1 MMSKNTQ
8 FVASWAAVSIV
19 AESTGAAVALSV
31 AAVSWAGA
39 IPVVLLEAFLLAGG
53 QRWVLR
59 GRHAGLERGWFFA
72 TLAGTLLGRG
82 VQFAAEGSGIAA
94 AVATMPTA
102 VQAAFGALLGALVGA
117 LMAAPQAFMLRRRIK
132 QAGRWVAIRA
142 LAWSIGLPSLLLA
155 GAWIANMSAYGITGL
170 VVLAIFASFALVG
183 AFVGLVEGYALSRLM
198 RLVVD
203 WQVRLAAM
211 RRSRRSGPHS
221 RRSKRLPAAGAS
233 GFVEHIAPTIR

>member
-19 AESTGAAVALSV
+19 AESTAAAVALVV
-31 AAVSWAGA
+31 AAFWWVGA
-39 IPVVLLEAFLLAGG
+39 IPMVLLEAFLLAGG

-59 GRHAGLERGWFFA
+59 GQHAGLERGWFFA
-72 TLAGTLLGRG
+72 TLAGTLLGRS

-94 AVATMPTA
+94 TVAMTPTA

-117 LMAAPQAFMLRRRIK
+117 LMAAPQAFILRRRIK

-142 LAWSIGLPSLLLA
+142 LAWSIALPSLLLA

-170 VVLAIFASFALVG
+170 VLAMLASFALVG
-183 AFVGLVEGYALSRLM
+183 AFVGLVEGYALSRLI

-203 WQVRLAAM
+203 WQIRPAAL
-211 RRSRRSGPHS
+211 RRRRRSGPHS

-233 GFVEHIAPTIR
+233 APAEHIVRTIG

>member
-8 FVASWAAVSIV
+8 FIASWAAVSIV
-19 AESTGAAVALSV
+19 AESTCAAVALVV
-31 AAVSWAGA
+31 AALSWVGA
-39 IPVVLLEAFLLAGG
+39 IPVVLPEAFLLAGG

-72 TLAGTLLGRG
+72 TLTGTLLGRS

-94 AVATMPTA
+94 AVAMMPTV

-117 LMAAPQAFMLRRRIK
+117 LMAARQAFMLRRRIK

-142 LAWSIGLPSLLLA
+142 LAWSVALPSLLLA
-155 GAWIANMSAYGITGL
+155 GTWIANMSAYGITGL
-170 VVLAIFASFALVG
+170 VLAMFASFALVG
-183 AFVGLVEGYALSRLM
+183 AFVGLVEGYALSRLI

-203 WQVRLAAM
+203 WQVRLAAL
-211 RRSRRSGPHS
+211 RRRRRSGPHS
-221 RRSKRLPAAGAS
+221 RRSKRLPAASAS
-233 GFVEHIAPTIR
+233 GFVEHVAPTIG

>member
-8 FVASWAAVSIV
+8 FIASWAAVSIV
-19 AESTGAAVALSV
+19 AESTGAAVALVV
-31 AAVSWAGA
+31 AALSWVGA

-59 GRHAGLERGWFFA
+59 GQHAGLERGWFFA
-72 TLAGTLLGRG
+72 TLAGTLLGRS
-82 VQFAAEGSGIAA
+82 VQFAADGSGIAA
-94 AVATMPTA
+94 AVAMMPTA
-102 VQAAFGALLGALVGA
+102 VQAACGALLGALVGA
-117 LMAAPQAFMLRRRIK
+117 LMAAPQAFILRSRIK

-142 LAWSIGLPSLLLA
+142 LAWSIALPSLLLA

-170 VVLAIFASFALVG
+170 VLAMFASFALVG
-183 AFVGLVEGYALSRLM
+183 AFVGLVEGYALTRLI

-203 WQVRLAAM
+203 WQVRLAAL
-211 RRSRRSGPHS
+211 RRRRWAGPHS

-233 GFVEHIAPTIR
+233 GFAEHVAPTIG

>member
-8 FVASWAAVSIV
+8 FIASWAAVSIV
-19 AESTGAAVALSV
+19 AESTAAAVALV
-31 AAVSWAGA
+31 IAAVSWVGA

-59 GRHAGLERGWFFA
+59 GQHAGLERGWFFA
-72 TLAGTLLGRG
+72 TLAGTLLGRS

-94 AVATMPTA
+94 TVAMTPTA

-117 LMAAPQAFMLRRRIK
+117 LMAAPQAFILRRRIK

-142 LAWSIGLPSLLLA
+142 LAWSIALPSLLLA
-155 GAWIANMSAYGITGL
+155 GVWIANMSAYGITGL
-170 VVLAIFASFALVG
+170 VLAMFASFALVG
-183 AFVGLVEGYALSRLM
+183 AFVGLAEGYALTRLI

-203 WQVRLAAM
+203 WQVRLAAL
-211 RRSRRSGPHS
+211 RRRRRSGPHS

-233 GFVEHIAPTIR
+233 GFAEHVAPTIG

>member
-8 FVASWAAVSIV
+8 FIASWAAVSIV
-19 AESTGAAVALSV
+19 AESTGAAVALVV
-31 AAVSWAGA
+31 AALSWVGA

-72 TLAGTLLGRG
+72 TLTGTLLGRS
-82 VQFAAEGSGIAA
+82 VQFAAAGSGIAT
-94 AVATMPTA
+94 AVAMMPPTA

-117 LMAAPQAFMLRRRIK
+117 LMAAPQAFILRSRIK

-142 LAWSIGLPSLLLA
+142 LAWSVALPSLLLA
-155 GAWIANMSAYGITGL
+155 GTWIANMSAYGITGL
-170 VVLAIFASFALVG
+170 VLAMFASFALVG
-183 AFVGLVEGYALSRLM
+183 AFVGLVEGYALSRLI

-203 WQVRLAAM
+203 WQIRLAAL
-211 RRSRRSGPHS
+211 RRRRRSGPHS

-233 GFVEHIAPTIR
+233 GFAEHVAPTIG